1 MRAHDLMSDVPVC
14 CEPQQSLVD
23 AARLMADH
31 DCGDLPVVDSLQGG
45 RPIGMIT
52 DRDITCRVV
61 ARGRNP
67 LDLRVEDC
75 MSTPVFTV
83 ELDTDVA
90 DVCRFMEQRQI
101 RRVPVVDR
109 SGRCCG
115 VISQADI
122 AQHAGRKL
130 TGTLLREVSRPSSSP
145 SNVI

>member
-1 MRAHDLMSDVPVC
+1 MRAGDLMSDVPVC

-23 AARLMADH
+23 AARLMAEH
-31 DCGDLPVVDSLQGG
+31 DCGDLPVVDSFAGG

-52 DRDITCRVV
+52 DRDIACRAV

-75 MSTPVFTV
+75 MSTPVITV
-83 ELDTDVA
+83 APDTDVTE
-90 DVCRFMEQRQI
+90 VCRFMEERQI
-101 RRVPVVDR
+101 RRLPVVDDT
-109 SGRCCG
+109 GRCCG

-122 AQHAGRKL
+122 ARGAGRTL
-130 TGTLLREVSRPSSSP
+130 TAALLREVSRPSSSA